1 MTGFEHS
8 VEVVTEDDIVSRV
21 EELGKAITE
30 DYAGRD
36 PLFVVLMTGSIPFAA
51 DLVRSVDLRCEVDFL
66 GLNRFGESGRIGI
79 AMDLSTPILDR
90 EVILVEDI
98 TDTGLTLSVLRRMML
113 DRGAGSITTASLV
126 DKKAR
131 RVTEVPI
138 EYRGFEV
145 GDEYLVGYGM
155 DWHGL
160 YRNLR
165 SIWAVLDMEAFVND
179 PWVLARALGMV
190 TGPVGQHRAG
200 DNLSS

>member
-1 MTGFEHS
+1 MTAFEHS
-8 VEVVTEDDIVSRV
+8 VEVVTEADIGSRV
-21 EELGKAITE
+21 EELGKAMTE

-36 PLFVVLMTGSIPFAA
+36 PLFVVVMTGSIPFAA
-51 DLVRSVDLRCEVDFL
+51 DLVRSVGLRCEVDFL

-79 AMDLSTPILDR
+79 AMDLSTPVLDR
-90 EVILVEDI
+90 DVILVEDI
-98 TDTGLTLSVLRRMML
+98 TDTGLTLSVLRKMIL
-113 DRGAGSITTASLV
+113 DRGAASVATASLV
-126 DKKAR
+126 DKTAR

-155 DWHGL
+155 DWQGV

-179 PWVLARALGMV
+179 PWVLARALGLV
-190 TGPVGQHRAG
+190 SGPVGQHRAG
-200 DNLSS
+200 DNLTG